1 MVPSSRSPTARA
13 LIPTGVNKLP
23 KARKLRIAAA
33 YYATYVLLGLMLTSI
48 GPSLD
53 ALQAQSDSTTEAIAL
68 LFTANALGYIAGS
81 LLAGRLY
88 ARISG
93 NRLLCAALL
102 TLASL
107 TLTVPWLGSLG
118 LLMVVFALIGVPLGV
133 MDVGGNT
140 LLVWMYRDQ
149 VPPYMNALHLSFG
162 VGAFIGPLVFDRF
175 EVATGNA
182 TTTFWLFAAL
192 MVPLALWLARLPTP
206 DSPTAAQVTP
216 EGLGVIRR
224 YPWLVGLI
232 AAFFFMHIGGE
243 LAFGGWIYTYADGAT
258 GSETTAR
265 VINSAFWGGLVLGRL
280 VAIPLAVRL
289 SARAMLQLDLV
300 GAVSSVGLLILLRDS
315 IPALWIGTIGFG
327 FSIASM
333 IPSSFNLAE
342 RRMPITSPVSATFVV
357 GGSLG
362 TMTLPWLVGQ
372 LFAPYGPV
380 SIMYVTGSAMLAAWF
395 LFALIVSLRPRHGKP
410 ESALEQVSPA

>member
-1 MVPSSRSPTARA
+1 MCSSD
-13 LIPTGVNKLP
+13 L
-23 KARKLRIAAA
+23 
-33 YYATYVLLGLMLTSI
+33 
-48 GPSLD
+48 
-53 ALQAQSDSTTEAIAL
+53 
-68 LFTANALGYIAGS
+68 
-81 LLAGRLY
+81 
-88 ARISG
+88 
-93 NRLLCAALL
+93 
-102 TLASL
+102 
-107 TLTVPWLGSLG
+107 
-118 LLMVVFALIGVPLGV
+118 
-133 MDVGGNT
+133 
-140 LLVWMYRDQ
+140 
-149 VPPYMNALHLSFG
+149 
-162 VGAFIGPLVFDRF
+162 
-175 EVATGNA
+175 
-182 TTTFWLFAAL
+182 
-192 MVPLALWLARLPTP
+192 
-206 DSPTAAQVTP
+206 
-216 EGLGVIRR
+216 
-224 YPWLVGLI
+224 
-232 AAFFFMHIGGE
+232 
-243 LAFGGWIYTYADGAT
+243 

-342 RRMPITSPVSATFVV
+342 RRMPITSQVSATFLV